1 MEPVKWPSEDD
12 CWKICESMLEKKGAT
27 DQQKVSFNA
36 FIKRE
41 MHKTIYQLFA
51 FKNQVGLDLSKT
63 FSVKC
68 KNVVV
73 KNAILL
79 NNDIE
84 TITPSNVS
92 VNATNARLLRSSIVS
107 PVYISLCFTM
117 KSEFGTETEEIQDML
132 LCYVPIMVGSS
143 MNRCHT
149 KSNICDDGYFILGGN
164 EKSIVAQE
172 RKIDREVLVFAN
184 TCVFKDPTFPELWKL
199 ELKKQKGAQK
209 PFVEVV
215 TKHGSCDISVIFA
228 TYDVDPK
235 EVFPQSN
242 RLNTILWKEKSPQER
257 LHLYQSAFPRA
268 SCISTNDFFR
278 NSTVK
283 QLLYMTYCLS
293 TKRNSYSRDHI
304 AFKRVENVSELM
316 LAVLEKSLVRVVL
329 SFKKRI
335 INFINKYPEKK
346 MIKGVTRALD
356 SRVCTEAFFYSLST
370 GNWPSRGKNST
381 IRTGVAQSRS
391 NYNFSSILSQAR
403 RIHTGNEK
411 LSIIDQREVRGDHF
425 GYLSP
430 YDTAEGKSCGINK
443 HFATLAT
450 VSIEFDDSVIY
461 KYFDD
466 KKINCNSI
474 CIGKPYYIVVNGFIA
489 AQVKSM
495 EELESIA
502 KELRQYRRVGIID
515 KGVSIVIQHKHIN
528 IRSDAGRILRP
539 LFVLQNLYAQVQN
552 GRLVLDFEQ
561 LLQQGIIEHID
572 SREEDTLQVA
582 ANFNVEHLYDCTHA
596 EIHATLSL
604 SMSTNTQAP
613 YCNHNQGPRITYQ
626 NAMAKQS
633 QSELP
638 QNYRD
643 LFYTRSHYI
652 YYGQKPLAATKLGSV
667 KDMPSSSGLNAIV
680 AIMPFLGYNQEDSI
694 IVSQAFLDR
703 GGYRTLDVKTF
714 SYSGSDQISKRPAKE
729 HWKRSEASKFSNIDD
744 DGLPTPGNY
753 INSDDVILSKFE
765 EDEDAVMHD
774 TSVKA
779 KDKDGVVERVIV
791 GHGKRR
797 RKGEGEESAKI
808 NIMSYKMRIPEIGD
822 KFASRHAQKGVISM
836 ILPQEDLPTIACGP
850 NAGMTPDII
859 MSPHAI
865 PTRMTIGHL
874 IECFASKLACYTGKQ
889 ADATAFANNDLDAM
903 SKEMKSFGFHPYGDE
918 VLMDGRTGELMTGS
932 KIFMGPVYYQR
943 LRHMV
948 GDKIHVR
955 TPGAPRSILSKQ
967 PVAGRG
973 NNGGHRLGEMES
985 TCIAANGASLVHK
998 SLWAQSDKS
1007 TWRYCKCGVYNAKDA
1022 LQCIV
1027 CKSMELQDIEV
1038 PYTWKLLCDELR
1050 QCGIKVT

>member
-1 MEPVKWPSEDD
+1 MEPVNWPSEDD
-12 CWKICESMLEKKGAT
+12 CWRICESMLEKKGAT
-27 DQQKVSFNA
+27 DQQKISFNA

-41 MHKTIYQLFA
+41 LHKTVYDIFA
-51 FKNQVGLDLSKT
+51 FENQVGLDLSKT
-63 FSVKC
+63 FSVSC

-73 KNAILL
+73 KNPILL

-84 TITPSNVS
+84 TITPSNIAVD
-92 VNATNARLLRSSIVS
+92 ATNARLLRSSIVS
-107 PVYISLCFTM
+107 PVYISLCFEMT
-117 KSEFGTETEEIQDML
+117 SELGCEKEEIQDML
-132 LCYVPIMVGSS
+132 LCYVPIMVGSC
-143 MNRCHT
+143 MNTCHV
-149 KSNICDDGYFILGGN
+149 KHNICDDGYFILGGN
-164 EKSIVAQE
+164 EKCVVAQE
-172 RKIDREVLVFAN
+172 RKIDREVLVQGN
-184 TCVFKDPTFPELWKL
+184 TCVFKDPKFPESWVL
-199 ELKKQKGAQK
+199 ELKKQKKSNK
-209 PFVEVV
+209 PIIEVV

-228 TYDVDPK
+228 EYDVNLD
-235 EVFPQSN
+235 EVFPGSN
-242 RLNTILWKEKSPQER
+242 KITTTLWKERSPQER
-257 LHLYQSAFPRA
+257 LHVYQSAFPK
-268 SCISTNDFFR
+268 STCISIKDMFNKC
-278 NSTVK
+278 SVK
-283 QLLYMTYCLS
+283 QLLYMAFCLS
-293 TKRNSYSRDHI
+293 TKRNTYSRDHI
-304 AFKRVENVSELM
+304 AYKRVENVSELM

-335 INFINKYPEKK
+335 INFINKHPEKK

-370 GNWPSRGKNST
+370 GNWPSRGRNSK

-425 GYLSP
+425 GYLAP
-430 YDTAEGKSCGINK
+430 YNTAEGKSCGINK

-461 KYFDD
+461 KYFED
-466 KKINCNSI
+466 KQIHCNDI
-474 CIGKPYYIVVNGFIA
+474 VVGKPFFIVVNGCIA
-489 AQVKSM
+489 AQVKTLD
-495 EELESIA
+495 ELTAIA
-502 KELRQYRRVGIID
+502 NELRQYRQIGIID
-515 KGVSIVIQHKHIN
+515 KGVSILLQHKHIN

-539 LFVLQNLYAQVQN
+539 LFVLKNLYAQVQN
-552 GRLVLDFEQ
+552 GRLILDFEQ

-572 SREEDTLQVA
+572 SREEDSLQVA
-582 ANFNVEHLYDCTHA
+582 ANFKVDHLYDCTHA
-596 EIHATLSL
+596 ELHATLSL

-638 QNYRD
+638 ENYRD

-667 KDMPSSSGLNAIV
+667 QGMPSSSGLNAIV
-680 AIMPFLGYNQEDSI
+680 AIMPFMGYNQEDSI

-753 INSDDVILSKFE
+753 LHADDVILSKFE

-779 KDKDGVVERVIV
+779 KDKHGVVERVIV

-808 NIMSYKMRIPEIGD
+808 NIMSYEMRVPEIGD

-836 ILPQEDLPTIACGP
+836 ILPQEDLPTIAAGP

-859 MSPHAI
+859 MSPHA
-865 PTRMTIGHL
+865 
-874 IECFASKLACYTGKQ
+874 
-889 ADATAFANNDLDAM
+889 
-903 SKEMKSFGFHPYGDE
+903 
-918 VLMDGRTGELMTGS
+918 
-932 KIFMGPVYYQR
+932 
-943 LRHMV
+943 
-948 GDKIHVR
+948 
-955 TPGAPRSILSKQ
+955 
-967 PVAGRG
+967 
-973 NNGGHRLGEMES
+973 
-985 TCIAANGASLVHK
+985 
-998 SLWAQSDKS
+998 
-1007 TWRYCKCGVYNAKDA
+1007 
-1022 LQCIV
+1022 
-1027 CKSMELQDIEV
+1027 
-1038 PYTWKLLCDELR
+1038 
-1050 QCGIKVT
+1050 